1 MSFTFSRRILLRTT
15 ALGTVGLG
23 GITVLSACS
32 NTSQNSA
39 ERSSYKGEAK
49 LDSYDTSAGTYE
61 LASREHPA
69 RNVPKPVKP
78 NNMND
83 NSVAGLYST
92 IAFFAAALQY
102 RLITGDAQYLKEVKL
117 EHTVDSIEEITDGST
132 WLSNPTVTIEL
143 TTDQPEQRTT
153 NTFGLQSSHSPRATG
168 RSLNT
173 EQSTFQKMSKKSQ
186 VKEKSRRNT
195 PMAHGLFGTLLT
207 SLHRIL

>member
-78 NNMND
+78 TNMND

-143 TTDQPEQRTT
+143 TTDQPEQKDNEYFWPAKLTLTKGDWAVAQHRTI
-153 NTFGLQSSHSPRATG
+153 NVPE
-168 RSLNT
+168 N
-173 EQSTFQKMSKKSQ
+173 EQK
-186 VKEKSRRNT
+186 V
-195 PMAHGLFGTLLT
+195 T
-207 SLHRIL
+207 SEGKIKAKYTDGAWAIRDIAD

>member
-69 RNVPKPVKP
+69 RNVPKPSKRSPMVLP
-78 NNMND
+78 G
-83 NSVAGLYST
+83 SP
-92 IAFFAAALQY
+92 IP
-102 RLITGDAQYLKEVKL
+102 RLR
-117 EHTVDSIEEITDGST
+117 
-132 WLSNPTVTIEL
+132 LSSLPINRSK
-143 TTDQPEQRTT
+143 RTT

>member
-32 NTSQNSA
+32 NTSQNST

-78 NNMND
+78 TNMND

-117 EHTVDSIEEITDGST
+117 EHTVDSIEEITNGSPIPRLR
-132 WLSNPTVTIEL
+132 LSSLPINRSK
-143 TTDQPEQRTT
+143 RTT

-173 EQSTFQKMSKKSQ
+173 EQSTFQKMSKKLQ
-186 VKEKSRRNT
+186 VKEKSRQNT

>member
-78 NNMND
+78 TNMND

-117 EHTVDSIEEITDGST
+117 EHTVDSIEEITNGST

-143 TTDQPEQRTT
+143 TTDQPEQKDNEYFWPAKLTLTKGDWAVAQHRTI
-153 NTFGLQSSHSPRATG
+153 NVPE
-168 RSLNT
+168 N
-173 EQSTFQKMSKKSQ
+173 EQK
-186 VKEKSRRNT
+186 V
-195 PMAHGLFGTLLT
+195 T
-207 SLHRIL
+207 SEGKIKAKYTDGAWAIRDIAD

>member
-23 GITVLSACS
+23 GITVLSACG

-49 LDSYDTSAGTYE
+49 LDSYDTSE

-117 EHTVDSIEEITDGST
+117 EHTVDSIEEITNGST

-143 TTDQPEQRTT
+143 TTDQPEQKDNEYFWPAKLTLTKGDWAVAQHRTI
-153 NTFGLQSSHSPRATG
+153 NVPE
-168 RSLNT
+168 N
-173 EQSTFQKMSKKSQ
+173 EQK
-186 VKEKSRRNT
+186 V
-195 PMAHGLFGTLLT
+195 T
-207 SLHRIL
+207 SEGKIKAKYTDGAWAIRDIAD

>member
-1 MSFTFSRRILLRTT
+1 MSFTFSRRILLRIT

-23 GITVLSACS
+23 GITVLSACG

-117 EHTVDSIEEITDGST
+117 EHTVDSIEEITNGST

-143 TTDQPEQRTT
+143 TTDQPEQKDNEYFWPAKLTLTKGDWAVAR
-153 NTFGLQSSHSPRATG
+153 HRAI
-168 RSLNT
+168 NVPEN
-173 EQSTFQKMSKKSQ
+173 EQK
-186 VKEKSRRNT
+186 V
-195 PMAHGLFGTLLT
+195 T
-207 SLHRIL
+207 SEGKIKAKYADGAWAIRDIAD

>member
-1 MSFTFSRRILLRTT
+1 MSFTFSRRILLRTAT
-15 ALGTVGLG
+15 LGIVGLG
-23 GITVLSACS
+23 GLPVLSACG
-32 NTSQNSA
+32 NTSQNST

-78 NNMND
+78 TNMND

-132 WLSNPTVTIEL
+132 WISNPTVTIEL
-143 TTDQPEQRTT
+143 ITDQPEQKDNEYFWPAKLTLTKGDWAVAQHRAINVPENEQKVT
-153 NTFGLQSSHSPRATG
+153 NEGKIKAKYTDGAWAIRDIAD
-168 RSLNT
+168 
-173 EQSTFQKMSKKSQ
+173 
-186 VKEKSRRNT
+186 
-195 PMAHGLFGTLLT
+195 
-207 SLHRIL
+207 

>member
-83 NSVAGLYST
+83 NSVAGL
-92 IAFFAAALQY
+92 
-102 RLITGDAQYLKEVKL
+102 
-117 EHTVDSIEEITDGST
+117 
-132 WLSNPTVTIEL
+132 
-143 TTDQPEQRTT
+143 
-153 NTFGLQSSHSPRATG
+153 
-168 RSLNT
+168 
-173 EQSTFQKMSKKSQ
+173 
-186 VKEKSRRNT
+186 
-195 PMAHGLFGTLLT
+195 
-207 SLHRIL
+207 

>member
-23 GITVLSACS
+23 GITVLSACG

-78 NNMND
+78 TNMND

-117 EHTVDSIEEITDGST
+117 EHTVDSIEEITNGST

-143 TTDQPEQRTT
+143 TTDQPEQKDNEYFWPAKLTLTKGDWAVAQHRTI
-153 NTFGLQSSHSPRATG
+153 NVPE
-168 RSLNT
+168 N
-173 EQSTFQKMSKKSQ
+173 EQK
-186 VKEKSRRNT
+186 V
-195 PMAHGLFGTLLT
+195 T
-207 SLHRIL
+207 SEGKIKAKYTDGAWAIRDIAD